1 MSSGPPHASPDVIA
15 LEFTANKFRQ
25 LILPSNNNPC
35 KSIA

>member
-1 MSSGPPHASPDVIA
+1 MSSGLPYTSPDVIA

-25 LILPSNNNPC
+25 LILHSNNNSC